1 MALLLP
7 PVLLGVVLWLVPTV
21 LALVVLG
28 VARALDHVRRRPAP
42 TAARRRERAVMRSG
56 VPAP

>member
-21 LALVVLG
+21 IVLVVLG
-28 VARALDHVRRRPAP
+28 VTRALDHVRGATGTAPGRP
-42 TAARRRERAVMRSG
+42 ERAVMRSG
-56 VPAP
+56 IPTP

>member
-7 PVLLGVVLWLVPTV
+7 PVLLGVLLWLVPTV
-21 LALVVLG
+21 IVLVVLG
-28 VARALDHVRRRPAP
+28 VTRALDHVRSAP
-42 TAARRRERAVMRSG
+42 GSPQGQPQRAVIRSG